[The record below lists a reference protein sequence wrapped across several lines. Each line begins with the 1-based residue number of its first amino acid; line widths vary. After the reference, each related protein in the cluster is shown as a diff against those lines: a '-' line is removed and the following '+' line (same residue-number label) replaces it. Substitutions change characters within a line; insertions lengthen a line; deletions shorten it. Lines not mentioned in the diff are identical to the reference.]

1 MADASILTIVAPA
14 AIVGLAIVSTALL
27 RGWSG
32 YLAVKRMEFELS
44 KGDHSSI
51 QTPRP
56 SELLELKERVR
67 KLEAIASGVDL

>member
-32 YLAVKRMEFELS
+32 YLAVKRMELELS

-56 SELLELKERVR
+56 GELLELKERVR